1 VSGYLTTASIPPMPN
16 FQIELEPV
24 PASARRARELVARCA
39 EAFERTPHAELAQ
52 LIVTEL
58 VANSV
63 RHAGPPIFVGC
74 EPTEE
79 GLKITVR
86 DGSFGHPV
94 MQQAQPTDERGRGV
108 RLIDALSDRWGVD
121 DHPDG
126 TKSVWVEVRARSGS
140 DT

>member
-1 VSGYLTTASIPPMPN
+1 MPN
-16 FQIELEPV
+16 FQVELEPV

-63 RHAGPPIFVGC
+63 RHAGPPLFVSC
-74 EPTEE
+74 EPTKD